1 MSDSTTDPGNRS
13 SAEIEREVENTRARL
28 TGTLE
33 ELRDRASPG
42 QVFEQVL
49 DYARDSGGADFVR
62 NLGQAVRDNP
72 LPILLI
78 GAGVGWLMFSANRP
92 RSSGSQY
99 RRALPAPAYDGE
111 AGYYG
116 ASGPYAETDGSYAE
130 AGGPSMTERASS
142 MAGEAKDRIG
152 EATSGLRDSISG
164 AAARAGDMARQA
176 GDMASSAYHRAT
188 DTAQRARG
196 AAGSAADSIG
206 SAAGSVRQGMAS
218 AGQGMASAGHEA
230 REQLGYLG
238 DRTSRGFGWMMQ
250 EQPLILGA
258 VGLAVGAAIGALL
271 PGTETEDRL
280 MGETRDRLADQ
291 ARDAAQEG
299 YERVKE
305 ATGEHIEH
313 ARAAIGEATG
323 EAKERLDHSGVS
335 VSRAGEALGD
345 AAREVRQAVRDA
357 ARDMAG
363 EARST
368 IGGADDRTSG
378 QPKPPEGPGTSDSA
392 NRGRPGPV

>member
-1 MSDSTTDPGNRS
+1 MSDGTTDPGNRS

-42 QVFEQVL
+42 QVFEQVI

-78 GAGVGWLMFSANRP
+78 GAGVGWLMLAGNRP
-92 RSSGSQY
+92 RSSTTPY
-99 RRALPAPAYDGE
+99 RRSLPSHRGEPA
-111 AGYYG
+111 YYG
-116 ASGPYAETDGSYAE
+116 ASGPYAETDG
-130 AGGPSMTERASS
+130 PSMTERAPD

-152 EATSGLRDSISG
+152 EAAGELRDSISG

-188 DTAQRARG
+188 D
-196 AAGSAADSIG
+196 AAGSAAEGLG

-218 AGQGMASAGHEA
+218 AGQGLASAGHEA
-230 REQLGYLG
+230 QERFGQFS
-238 DRTSRGFGWMMQ
+238 DSTRRGVGWMMR
-250 EQPLILGA
+250 EQPLVLGA

-271 PGTETEDRL
+271 PGTEAEDRL

-291 ARDAAQEG
+291 AKAAAQEG
-299 YERVKE
+299 YERAKE
-305 ATGEHIEH
+305 VTGEHMEQ
-313 ARAAIGEATG
+313 ARDAVSGAAG

-357 ARDMAG
+357 AHDLAG
-363 EARST
+363 EAKSA
-368 IGGADDRTSG
+368 IGGGDDRTSG
-378 QPKPPEGPGTSDSA
+378 QPKPPEGPSTGSESQV
-392 NRGRPGPV
+392 RPGPV

>member
-1 MSDSTTDPGNRS
+1 MSDGTTDPGNRS

-49 DYARDSGGADFVR
+49 DYAKTSGGGDFVR

-78 GAGVGWLMFSANRP
+78 GAGVGWLMLSANRP
-92 RSSGSQY
+92 RSSSMPY
-99 RRALPAPAYDGE
+99 RRALPSYRGE
-111 AGYYG
+111 TGFYG
-116 ASGPYAETDGSYAE
+116 ESGPYGETDGS
-130 AGGPSMTERASS
+130 SMTERASA

-152 EATSGLRDSISG
+152 EAASGLRDSISG
-164 AAARAGDMARQA
+164 AASRAGDMARQA
-176 GDMASSAYHRAT
+176 GDMASSAYQRAT
-188 DTAQRARG
+188 D
-196 AAGSAADSIG
+196 AAGSAADSLG
-206 SAAGSVRQGMAS
+206 SAASSVRQGMAS
-218 AGQGMASAGHEA
+218 AGQSLSSAGQEA
-230 REQLGYLG
+230 REQLGYLS
-238 DRTSRGFGWMMQ
+238 DSTSRGLGWVMR
-250 EQPLILGA
+250 EQPLVLGA
-258 VGLAVGAAIGALL
+258 IGMAVGAAIGAML
-271 PGTETEDRL
+271 PSTEAEDRL

-291 ARDAAQEG
+291 ARATAQEG

-305 ATGEHIEH
+305 AAGEHIEH
-313 ARAAIGEATG
+313 AKATVSDAAG

-357 ARDMAG
+357 AHDLAG
-363 EARST
+363 EAKSA
-368 IGGADDRTSG
+368 IGSADDQTSG
-378 QPKPPEGPGTSDSA
+378 QPKPPEGPSTSSA
-392 NRGRPGPV
+392 SPVRPGPV